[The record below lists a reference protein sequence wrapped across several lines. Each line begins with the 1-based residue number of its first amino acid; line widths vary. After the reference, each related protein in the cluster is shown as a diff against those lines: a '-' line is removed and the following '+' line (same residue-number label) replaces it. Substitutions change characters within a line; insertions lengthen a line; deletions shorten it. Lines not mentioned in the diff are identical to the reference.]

1 MSQESDPLTK
11 RAKIALYV
19 SLAIGAILMAML
31 IYILVS
37 DELPVAPLLFAL

>member
-1 MSQESDPLTK
+1 MSQEPDPLTK

-19 SLAIGAILMAML
+19 SLAIGTIVMAML

-37 DELPVAPLLFAL
+37 DDLPVAPL